1 MATRSPKISVIIPVY
16 NNETYIGSTLD
27 SLLAQSFRD
36 FEAIIVNDGSTD
48 GSADIIRSY
57 ATRDQRIRFIE
68 RDHMGVSAA
77 RNAGLGLAAGEFC
90 TFLDSDDLLPPDAY
104 ETMYRAAGGNDLV
117 VGIYERLEGLRVHTN
132 KRTSALSQKTDIR
145 PWDPDLIH
153 SFEVWNKLF
162 RMDIINEYDIM
173 FEDFMYLSDVI
184 FTYTFLQHTDKIACT
199 DKVVY
204 RYCRRLS
211 IYVPVAT
218 PEINAHKIED
228 AVRASSRLFEI
239 TAQWPEEFRDE
250 MEYRIINA
258 VYIRTFYRHIWDL
271 NEETSERLTGI
282 INASL
287 PRIDDERRERV
298 ASKCADLG
306 IDGGFRSQSE
316 ILEDPLFTVYIT
328 GDVSAEN
335 VNDLLASLFGQ
346 NCPNFRCVL
355 DSALAFAV
363 DDKYLDKGNLTLGLT
378 RTLPDSPY
386 VLYCDCNMMLDSD
399 TLAESY
405 KSLQKTGADMAV
417 VIAVDIDGEKIAG
430 FDGAM
435 GNKIIRTQALRDE
448 NFSFKW
454 ADARKLEKNMK
465 CVHINDQA
473 IILR

>member
-1 MATRSPKISVIIPVY
+1 MAKQAPKISVIIPVF

-48 GSADIIRSY
+48 RTADIVRKY
-57 ATRDQRIRFIE
+57 LKRDQRLKYIE

-77 RNAGLGLAAGEFC
+77 RNAGLGIASGEFC
-90 TFLDSDDLLPPDAY
+90 TFLDSDDILPPDAY
-104 ETMYRAAGGNDLV
+104 KTMYETADGNDLV

-132 KRTSALSQKTDIR
+132 ERTSALSKKSDIK
-145 PWDPDLIH
+145 PWDVDLVH

-162 RMDIINEYDIM
+162 RMDIINSNNIM

-184 FTYTFLQHTDKIACT
+184 FTYTFLQYTDRIACT
-199 DKVVY
+199 DRVIY
-204 RYCRRLS
+204 RYCRRLP

-239 TAQWPEEFRDE
+239 TSGWPDEFRAE

-271 NEETSERLTGI
+271 NDETSERLADI

-287 PRIDDERRERV
+287 PGLGPDRRKRV
-298 ASKCADLG
+298 LSKCGDLG
-306 IDGGFRSQSE
+306 IDGGFRDQRG

-335 VNDLLASLFGQ
+335 VNDLLASLYGQ
-346 NCPNFRCVL
+346 NCPNFACVL

-378 RTLPDSPY
+378 RTLPESPY

-399 TLAESY
+399 TLAASY
-405 KSLQKTGADMAV
+405 DYLLKTGADIAV
-417 VIAVDIDGEKIAG
+417 LIAVDIDGEKIAG

-435 GNKIIRTQALRDE
+435 GNKIIRTKALRDE
-448 NFSFKW
+448 EFSFKW
-454 ADARKLEKNMK
+454 ADARMLEKVFK
-465 CVHINDQA
+465 CVHVNDQA
-473 IILR
+473 IILK